1 MKEDKVRATK
11 IVYSRVSL
19 RKQVKYLYVRNFKFS
34 KTYIRKDMRRQNV
47 LQYLCISRMYI
58 LKWPS
63 YQKQFT
69 AATQLFPSKLQ
80 CGFAL
85 GAKSADIPKIP

>member
-1 MKEDKVRATK
+1 M
-11 IVYSRVSL
+11 
-19 RKQVKYLYVRNFKFS
+19 N
-34 KTYIRKDMRRQNV
+34 
-47 LQYLCISRMYI
+47 I

-80 CGFAL
+80 CGFTL
-85 GAKSADIPKIP
+85 DVESSDTLKVP

>member
-1 MKEDKVRATK
+1 
-11 IVYSRVSL
+11 
-19 RKQVKYLYVRNFKFS
+19 
-34 KTYIRKDMRRQNV
+34 MRRQNV
-47 LQYLCISRMYI
+47 LQYLCISRMNI

-85 GAKSADIPKIP
+85 ATESADIPKIP